1 MAVKIHR
8 DEIGELDEAGIN
20 LAESARVWRWHVDD
34 DIALPELVVL
44 VLLVLEPLLRVA
56 EGAKIRTKPP
66 RVGVLPL
73 GCGCFYA
80 CQFLTGSG
88 KLLLLHL
95 LQTYLDRIHHL

>member
-1 MAVKIHR
+1 M
-8 DEIGELDEAGIN
+8 
-20 LAESARVWRWHVDD
+20 
-34 DIALPELVVL
+34 
-44 VLLVLEPLLRVA
+44 PLGVLRVA

-95 LQTYLDRIHHL
+95 IFAHECLELLAVIELIQNKYDLALVKR